1 MIAEEGFHGGWG
13 RGERGGERRAAGG
26 RGGGGVRCGIEW
38 REGGRGTEDWMA
50 KGLRSGENRRDYDG
64 QGRGQGPQ

>member
-1 MIAEEGFHGGWG
+1 MAGG
-13 RGERGGERRAAGG
+13 AGG
-26 RGGGGVRCGIEW
+26 RGEGKEGRLGGGGGGGVMCGIE
-38 REGGRGTEDWMA
+38 RRGGGRGAEDWMA